1 MLRGGLRV
9 AGEGLGLEGL
19 KRLGAALD
27 SGMRLRSTRR
37 PEVVAAVDLCQPGA
51 GTLQV
56 GFGLLDFFV
65 GRPIAVALAAELA
78 EERRDWVEDFAVL
91 IVARGLKL
99 GDDCASSSPSSK
111 VMRSIRAAPPF
122 GRTRSTSRRI
132 SRSTS
137 GRAGSTHTDWC
148 RYSAPSERSL
158 RQIATRSE
166 SVAPALDAVTS
177 SQDLGR
183 I

>member
-9 AGEGLGLEGL
+9 AGEGLSLEGL

-37 PEVVAAVDLCQPGA
+37 PEVVAAVDLGQPGTE
-51 GTLQV
+51 TLQV
-56 GFGLLDFFV
+56 GLGFLDFFV
-65 GRPIAVALAAELA
+65 GRTIPVALATELA
-78 EERRDWVEDFAVL
+78 EERRDSIQDFAVL

-99 GDDCASSSPSSK
+99 GDELRLLVAVIKGDAEHPG
-111 VMRSIRAAPPF
+111 RAAVGPYP
-122 GRTRSTSRRI
+122 I
-132 SRSTS
+132 
-137 GRAGSTHTDWC
+137 D
-148 RYSAPSERSL
+148 
-158 RQIATRSE
+158 Q
-166 SVAPALDAVTS
+166 VTS